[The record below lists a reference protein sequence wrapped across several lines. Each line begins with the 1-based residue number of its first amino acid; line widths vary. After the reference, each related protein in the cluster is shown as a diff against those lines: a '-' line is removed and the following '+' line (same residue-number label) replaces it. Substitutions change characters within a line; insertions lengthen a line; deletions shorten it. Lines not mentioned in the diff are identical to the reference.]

1 MEVLSYLLVDG
12 DEDNA
17 IWYGYLGYGLVDVPD
32 VPVLVMVGM
41 VCVEIDCGPSGSNL
55 DRLSEMG
62 RFIAGEVGN
71 CD

>member
-32 VPVLVMVGM
+32 VPVLVVVDM
-41 VCVEIDCGPSGSNL
+41 VCIEIDCGPSVSNL

-62 RFIAGEVGN
+62 RFNAGEASNYG
-71 CD
+71 